1 MGKKIIV
8 KAAVLYENG
17 TRAEGKKIIV
27 EGDRIVEVSEAGS
40 IKADYEGFVTPA
52 LIDAHSHI
60 GMVREGEPQSEAEG
74 NDRTAQIMPL
84 SDPLNSIYFDDRAF
98 TDAVD
103 FGVLYSCVVPGSGNL
118 VGGKARIIRNFA
130 KNRKDA
136 VVADYG
142 YKMALGYNP
151 RSTTEWKGER
161 PDTRMGIY
169 QHLEKRFDEVLAKKA
184 KSDLAMQ
191 RKLRDL
197 ARTAPEKGLGP
208 AELDK
213 ERDSV
218 KREAAFDLTS
228 EEAAL
233 LELLSGTKMVKVH
246 VHKEDDVLYLIDL
259 KKKYGLRVSAEHVMD
274 VHHKEIFDE
283 LAKAD
288 IPVVYGPMGSL
299 AYKVELKHEDYRNV
313 GLLMKSKVQ
322 YGLMTD
328 HPVILTYQLR
338 DSLKYFLIQ
347 GMAEA
352 QALSLVT
359 AGNAK
364 ILGLGADLGSL
375 APGKLAS
382 LVVWDKE
389 PLSLA
394 AYPRMVMAEGVV
406 VRKR

>member
-1 MGKKIIV
+1 MAKKIIIG
-8 KAAVLYENG
+8 ATVLYENG
-17 TRAEGKKIIV
+17 TRAEGKKIVV
-27 EGDRIVEVSEAGS
+27 EGDRIVEVSDAGS
-40 IKADYEGFVTPA
+40 VKADYKGFVTPA

-136 VVADYG
+136 MVADYG

-169 QHLEKRFDEVLAKKA
+169 QQLEKRFDEVLAKKA

-197 ARTAPEKGLGP
+197 AHTAPEKGLGP

-213 ERDSV
+213 ERESL
-218 KREAAFDLTS
+218 KREASFDLTT
-228 EEAAL
+228 EETAL
-233 LELLSGTKMVKVH
+233 LDLLSGKKMVKVH

-394 AYPRMVMAEGVV
+394 AYPRMVMAEGAV

>member
-1 MGKKIIV
+1 MAKKIIIG
-8 KAAVLYENG
+8 ATVLYENG
-17 TRAEGKKIIV
+17 TRAEGKKIVV

-40 IKADYEGFVTPA
+40 VKADYEGYVTPA
-52 LIDAHSHI
+52 FIDAHSHI
-60 GMVREGEPQSEAEG
+60 GMVREGEPQSESEG

-136 VVADYG
+136 MVADYG

-184 KSDLAMQ
+184 KSDLALQ

-197 ARTAPEKGLGP
+197 AHTAPEKGLGP

-213 ERDSV
+213 ERESL
-218 KREAAFDLTS
+218 KREASFDLTT
-228 EEAAL
+228 EETAL
-233 LELLSGTKMVKVH
+233 LDLLSGNKMVKVH

-259 KKKYGLRVSAEHVMD
+259 KKKYGLRVSADHVMD

-313 GLLMKSKVQ
+313 GLLMKSKAQ

-364 ILGLGADLGSL
+364 ILGLEADLGSL

-382 LVVWDKE
+382 FVVWDKE

-394 AYPRMVMAEGVV
+394 AYPRMVMAEGAV

>member
-1 MGKKIIV
+1 
-8 KAAVLYENG
+8 
-17 TRAEGKKIIV
+17 
-27 EGDRIVEVSEAGS
+27 
-40 IKADYEGFVTPA
+40 
-52 LIDAHSHI
+52 
-60 GMVREGEPQSEAEG
+60 
-74 NDRTAQIMPL
+74 
-84 SDPLNSIYFDDRAF
+84 
-98 TDAVD
+98 
-103 FGVLYSCVVPGSGNL
+103 
-118 VGGKARIIRNFA
+118 
-130 KNRKDA
+130 
-136 VVADYG
+136 
-142 YKMALGYNP
+142 
-151 RSTTEWKGER
+151 
-161 PDTRMGIY
+161 
-169 QHLEKRFDEVLAKKA
+169 
-184 KSDLAMQ
+184 
-191 RKLRDL
+191 
-197 ARTAPEKGLGP
+197 
-208 AELDK
+208 
-213 ERDSV
+213 
-218 KREAAFDLTS
+218 
-228 EEAAL
+228 
-233 LELLSGTKMVKVH
+233 MVKVH